1 MEKKSLFTDDDVQR
15 LAMAVKNL
23 MLDDLRKELRQDMH
37 LCINNA
43 TSPLY
48 AEIQQLKQENFNL
61 KKSIGE
67 IPKINSKL
75 DDLEQHSR
83 KSCVRIS
90 GVPESVGENTADIV
104 CDIAKKLN
112 VNLVSNDISVS
123 HRLPSAKGHKQ
134 IIARF
139 THAQKRSELL
149 KATKNIPKI
158 PDLKGIGISQDLTKN
173 RSKIAYLA
181 RQAVK
186 QKQIKSTSVRDGKI
200 FITDKADNRKII
212 TCEDELNAILNTGCV
227 NQDGTFNINLSIPP
241 PQSHG
246 MFVVRPP
253 SPALLSQQGIPLGL
267 PQIPCQPHM
276 LNQFMP
282 NMFGSQLM

>member
-1 MEKKSLFTDDDVQR
+1 
-15 LAMAVKNL
+15 
-23 MLDDLRKELRQDMH
+23 
-37 LCINNA
+37 
-43 TSPLY
+43 
-48 AEIQQLKQENFNL
+48 
-61 KKSIGE
+61 
-67 IPKINSKL
+67 
-75 DDLEQHSR
+75 
-83 KSCVRIS
+83 
-90 GVPESVGENTADIV
+90 V

-112 VNLVSNDISVS
+112 VNIVSNDISVS
-123 HRLPSAKGHKQ
+123 RRLPSAKGHKK

-139 THAQKRSELL
+139 THAQKHSELL
-149 KATKNIPKI
+149 KATQNIQKI

-186 QKQIKSTSVRDGKI
+186 QKQIKSTSVQHGKI

-241 PQSHG
+241 PQLHG

-253 SPALLSQQGIPLGL
+253 SAALLSQQGIPLGL

-282 NMFGSQLM
+282 NMFGSM

>member
-1 MEKKSLFTDDDVQR
+1 
-15 LAMAVKNL
+15 
-23 MLDDLRKELRQDMH
+23 MH

>member
-1 MEKKSLFTDDDVQR
+1 MY
-15 LAMAVKNL
+15 
-23 MLDDLRKELRQDMH
+23 
-37 LCINNA
+37 INNCSYKRKGILFKPNKVDQDQMQR
-43 TSPLY
+43 TGCLC
-48 AEIQQLKQENFNL
+48 
-61 KKSIGE
+61 
-67 IPKINSKL
+67 
-75 DDLEQHSR
+75 
-83 KSCVRIS
+83 KSCVHLS
-90 GVPESVGENTADIV
+90 
-104 CDIAKKLN
+104 LY
-112 VNLVSNDISVS
+112 
-123 HRLPSAKGHKQ
+123 
-134 IIARF
+134 
-139 THAQKRSELL
+139 
-149 KATKNIPKI
+149 KI
-158 PDLKGIGISQDLTKN
+158 PDLTGIGISQDLTKN

-186 QKQIKSTSVRDGKI
+186 QKQTKSTSVRDGKI

-212 TCEDELNAILNTGCV
+212 TCEVELNAILNTDCV

>member
-1 MEKKSLFTDDDVQR
+1 MY
-15 LAMAVKNL
+15 
-23 MLDDLRKELRQDMH
+23 LRKIPVLRLNFPRHSAREIFRLSTGIFRKYPSQTWYI
-37 LCINNA
+37 CI
-43 TSPLY
+43 
-48 AEIQQLKQENFNL
+48 QL
-61 KKSIGE
+61 
-67 IPKINSKL
+67 
-75 DDLEQHSR
+75 
-83 KSCVRIS
+83 V
-90 GVPESVGENTADIV
+90 
-104 CDIAKKLN
+104 
-112 VNLVSNDISVS
+112 
-123 HRLPSAKGHKQ
+123 
-134 IIARF
+134 
-139 THAQKRSELL
+139 KRSELL

-200 FITDKADNRKII
+200 FISDNRKII

-227 NQDGTFNINLSIPP
+227 NQDGTFNINLSLPP

-246 MFVVRPP
+246 MFAVRPP
-253 SPALLSQQGIPLGL
+253 SPALLSQQGIPLEL
-267 PQIPCQPHM
+267 PQISCQPHM